1 MIKLLLLKIIFRGDK
16 MTEKEYKF
24 KSIEEYRAYQRE
36 ISKKWYE
43 RNKEKKK
50 AYARERYYK
59 LKAKEI
65 NQ

>member
-1 MIKLLLLKIIFRGDK
+1 

-24 KSIEEYRAYQRE
+24 KSIEEYREYQRAVA
-36 ISKKWYE
+36 KAWYE

-50 AYARERYYK
+50 AYARERYHK

>member
-1 MIKLLLLKIIFRGDK
+1 
-16 MTEKEYKF
+16 MTEREYKF
-24 KSIEEYRAYQRE
+24 KNIEEYREYQRAV
-36 ISKKWYE
+36 SKAWYE